1 VKKKTVRK
9 KIGLVLPGG
18 GARGA
23 YQVGVLK
30 AFLEI
35 SQTKSESP
43 FDIISGTSAGA
54 INAAFLASEA
64 HIFDHSVVS
73 LVDVWSNFTTNKVYK
88 TDPVTMLKSS
98 LNWFFTIISGGVL
111 IPNPTSLLDNQPLKN
126 LLRETIK
133 FSDIQNNIESSIIE
147 SLAVTSASYRSRK
160 SCTFFQANNSVNN
173 WQKTHREG
181 KKTSIN
187 LDHLMASVA
196 LPLIFPAVRI
206 KDEYF
211 GDGAMRQA
219 TPLSPAIRLGAEKLM
234 VISVKET
241 DYRFQFSNPGEQ
253 YPSFA
258 KIAGYML
265 EALFLDGLYS
275 DIERLNRVNQIISNS
290 EDREIKTD
298 NKTMKYIDYLVISPS
313 EDLNEIAQ
321 KHYYNIPLSIRLLLQ
336 GLGFLKDSK
345 SELLSFLL
353 FESIYTRELIDLGYR
368 DGITK
373 KEEIAD
379 FMTR

>member
-1 VKKKTVRK
+1 MKKTTVKKKV
-9 KIGLVLPGG
+9 GLVLPGG

-35 SQTKSESP
+35 SKTKSKSKSP
-43 FDIISGTSAGA
+43 FDIFSGTSAGA
-54 INAAFLASEA
+54 INGAFLASEA
-64 HIFDHSVVS
+64 HIFDHSIVS
-73 LVDVWSNFTTNKVYK
+73 LIDVWSNFTSNKVYK
-88 TDPVTMLKSS
+88 TDPITMIKTS
-98 LNWFFTIISGGVL
+98 LHWFLTIISGGVL
-111 IPNPTSLLDNQPLKN
+111 VPNPTSLLDNQPLRN

-133 FSDIQNNIESSIIE
+133 FSDIQKNIESSSIE

-160 SCTFFQANNSVNN
+160 SCTFFQENSHANN

-181 KKTSIN
+181 KKTLIN

-234 VISVKET
+234 IISAKET
-241 DYRFQFSNPGEQ
+241 DDRFQFNNPGEQ

-275 DIERLNRVNQIISNS
+275 DIERLNRINQIIKNS
-290 EDREIKTD
+290 GDREIKTN

-321 KHYYNIPLSIRLLLQ
+321 KHYHNVPLSIRLLLQ
-336 GLGFLKDSK
+336 GLGLLRDSK

-353 FESIYTRELIDLGYR
+353 FESVLYKRTY
-368 DGITK
+368 
-373 KEEIAD
+373 
-379 FMTR
+379 

>member
-1 VKKKTVRK
+1 MNKKL
-9 KIGLVLPGG
+9 GLVLPGG

-35 SQTKSESP
+35 SQKKSQSP
-43 FDIISGTSAGA
+43 FKIISGTSAGA

-64 HIFDHSVVS
+64 HMFDHSVAS
-73 LVDVWSNFTTNKVYK
+73 LLDVWSNFTSNKVYK

-98 LNWFFTIISGGVL
+98 LHWFFTIISGGFL

-126 LLRETIK
+126 LLKETIR
-133 FSDIQNNIESSIIE
+133 FSDIQNNIQSSIIE
-147 SLAVTSASYRSRK
+147 SLAVTSASYMSRK
-160 SCTFFQANNSVNN
+160 SCTFFQSNSNTN
-173 WQKTHREG
+173 DWQKTHREG
-181 KKTSIN
+181 KTSQIN
-187 LDHLMASVA
+187 LNHLMASVA

-206 KDEYF
+206 GDEYF

-234 VISVKET
+234 IISIKES
-241 DYRFQFSNPGEQ
+241 DDRFKFNNPGEQ

-258 KIAGYML
+258 KVAGYML

-275 DIERLNRVNQIISNS
+275 DIERLDRVNHIIRNS
-290 EDREIKTD
+290 GDIEVKTD
-298 NKTMKYIDYLVISPS
+298 NKTMKYIDYIVISPS

-321 KHYYNIPLSIRLLLQ
+321 KHYNQMPLSIRLLLQ
-336 GLGFLKDSK
+336 GLGLLKDSK

-353 FESIYTRELIDLGYR
+353 FEAAYTTELIDLGYR
-368 DGITK
+368 DGIRK
-373 KEEIAD
+373 REEIMD
-379 FMTR
+379 FMNI

>member
-1 VKKKTVRK
+1 MNKKL
-9 KIGLVLPGG
+9 GLVLPGG

-35 SQTKSESP
+35 SQKKSQSP
-43 FDIISGTSAGA
+43 FKIISGTSAGA

-64 HIFDHSVVS
+64 HMFDHSVAS
-73 LVDVWSNFTTNKVYK
+73 LLDVWSNFTSNKVYK

-98 LNWFFTIISGGVL
+98 LHWFFTIISGGFL

-126 LLRETIK
+126 LLKETIR
-133 FSDIQNNIESSIIE
+133 FSDIQNNIQSSIIE
-147 SLAVTSASYRSRK
+147 SLAVTSASYMSRK
-160 SCTFFQANNSVNN
+160 SCTFFQSNSNTN
-173 WQKTHREG
+173 DWQKTHREG
-181 KKTSIN
+181 KTSQIN
-187 LDHLMASVA
+187 LNHLMASVA

-206 KDEYF
+206 GDEYF

-234 VISVKET
+234 IISAKET
-241 DYRFQFSNPGEQ
+241 DDRFQFNNPGEQ

-275 DIERLNRVNQIISNS
+275 DIERLDRVNHIIRNS
-290 EDREIKTD
+290 GDIEVKTD
-298 NKTMKYIDYLVISPS
+298 NKTMRYIDYIVISPS

-321 KHYYNIPLSIRLLLQ
+321 KHYNQMSLSIRLLLQ
-336 GLGFLKDSK
+336 GLGLLKDSK

-353 FESIYTRELIDLGYR
+353 FEAAYTTELIDLGYR
-368 DGITK
+368 DGIRK
-373 KEEIAD
+373 REEIMD
-379 FMTR
+379 FMNI

>member
-1 VKKKTVRK
+1 MKKKV
-9 KIGLVLPGG
+9 GLVLPGG

-35 SQTKSESP
+35 SKTKSESP
-43 FDIISGTSAGA
+43 FDIFSGTSAGA
-54 INAAFLASEA
+54 INGAFLASEA
-64 HIFDHSVVS
+64 HIFDHSIVS
-73 LVDVWSNFTTNKVYK
+73 LIDVWSNFTSNKVYK
-88 TDPVTMLKSS
+88 TDPITMLKTS
-98 LNWFFTIISGGVL
+98 LHWFLTIISGGVL
-111 IPNPTSLLDNQPLKN
+111 IPNPTSLLDNQPLRN

-133 FSDIQNNIESSIIE
+133 FPDIQNNIESSSIE
-147 SLAVTSASYRSRK
+147 SLALTSASYRSRK
-160 SCTFFQANNSVNN
+160 SCTFFQANSNANN
-173 WQKTHREG
+173 WNKTHREG
-181 KKTSIN
+181 KKTLIN

-234 VISVKET
+234 IISAKET
-241 DYRFQFSNPGEQ
+241 DDRFQSNNPGEQ

-275 DIERLNRVNQIISNS
+275 DIERLNRINQIIKNS
-290 EDREIKTD
+290 GDSEIKT
-298 NKTMKYIDYLVISPS
+298 NSKTMKYVDYLVISPS

-321 KHYYNIPLSIRLLLQ
+321 KHYQNMPFSIRLLLQ
-336 GLGFLKDSK
+336 GLGLLKDSK

-353 FESIYTRELIDLGYR
+353 FESVYTSELIDLGYR
-368 DGITK
+368 DGIAK
-373 KEEIAD
+373 KEEIAE
-379 FMTR
+379 FMSR

>member
-1 VKKKTVRK
+1 MKKKV
-9 KIGLVLPGG
+9 GLVLPGG

-23 YQVGVLK
+23 YQVGVPK

-35 SQTKSESP
+35 SKTKSKSP
-43 FDIISGTSAGA
+43 FDIFSGTSAGA
-54 INAAFLASEA
+54 INGAFLASEA
-64 HIFDHSVVS
+64 DIFDRSIVS
-73 LVDVWSNFTTNKVYK
+73 LIDVWSNFTSNKVYK
-88 TDPVTMLKSS
+88 TDPITMLKTS
-98 LNWFFTIISGGVL
+98 LHWFLTIISGGVL
-111 IPNPTSLLDNQPLKN
+111 IPNPTSLLDNQPLRN

-133 FSDIQNNIESSIIE
+133 FPDIQNNIESSSIE

-160 SCTFFQANNSVNN
+160 SCTFFQGNSNANN
-173 WQKTHREG
+173 WGKTHREG
-181 KKTSIN
+181 KKTLIN

-234 VISVKET
+234 IISAKET
-241 DYRFQFSNPGEQ
+241 DDRFQLNNPGEQ

-275 DIERLNRVNQIISNS
+275 DIERLNRINQIIKNS
-290 EDREIKTD
+290 GDREIKT
-298 NKTMKYIDYLVISPS
+298 NSKTMKYVDYLVISPS

-321 KHYYNIPLSIRLLLQ
+321 KHYHNMPLSIRLLLQ
-336 GLGFLKDSK
+336 GLGLLKDSK

-353 FESIYTRELIDLGYR
+353 FESVYTSELIDLGYR
-368 DGITK
+368 DGISK

-379 FMTR
+379 FMSR

>member
-1 VKKKTVRK
+1 MKKKV
-9 KIGLVLPGG
+9 GLVLPGG

-35 SQTKSESP
+35 SKTKSESP
-43 FDIISGTSAGA
+43 FDIFSGTSAGA
-54 INAAFLASEA
+54 INGTFLASGA
-64 HIFDHSVVS
+64 HIFDHSIVS
-73 LVDVWSNFTTNKVYK
+73 LIDVWSNFTSNKVYK
-88 TDPVTMLKSS
+88 TDPITMLKTS
-98 LNWFFTIISGGVL
+98 LHWFLTIISGGVL
-111 IPNPTSLLDNQPLKN
+111 IPNPTSLLDNQPLRN

-133 FSDIQNNIESSIIE
+133 FPDIQNNIESSSIE

-160 SCTFFQANNSVNN
+160 SCTFFQANSNANN

-181 KKTSIN
+181 KKTLIN

-196 LPLIFPAVRI
+196 LPLIFPAVSI
-206 KDEYF
+206 KNEYF

-234 VISVKET
+234 IISAKET
-241 DYRFQFSNPGEQ
+241 DDRFQFNNPGEQ

-258 KIAGYML
+258 KITGYIL

-275 DIERLNRVNQIISNS
+275 DIERLNRINQIIKNS
-290 EDREIKTD
+290 GDRGIKTN
-298 NKTMKYIDYLVISPS
+298 NKTMKFVDYLIISPS
-313 EDLNEIAQ
+313 EDLNEIAR
-321 KHYYNIPLSIRLLLQ
+321 KHYQSMPLSIRLLLQ
-336 GLGFLKDSK
+336 GLGLLKDSK

-353 FESIYTRELIDLGYR
+353 FESVYTSELIDLGYR
-368 DGITK
+368 DGIRK

-379 FMTR
+379 FISR

>member
-1 VKKKTVRK
+1 MKKKV
-9 KIGLVLPGG
+9 GLVLPGG

-35 SQTKSESP
+35 SKTKSESP
-43 FDIISGTSAGA
+43 FDIFSGTSAGA
-54 INAAFLASEA
+54 INGAFLASEA
-64 HIFDHSVVS
+64 HIFDHSIVS
-73 LVDVWSNFTTNKVYK
+73 LIDVWSNFTSNKVYK
-88 TDPVTMLKSS
+88 TDPITMFKSS
-98 LNWFFTIISGGVL
+98 LHWFLTVISGGVL
-111 IPNPTSLLDNQPLKN
+111 ISNPTSLLDNQPLRN

-133 FSDIQNNIESSIIE
+133 FPDIQNNIESSSIE
-147 SLAVTSASYRSRK
+147 SLALTSASYRSRK
-160 SCTFFQANNSVNN
+160 SCTFFQANSNANN
-173 WQKTHREG
+173 WNKTHREG
-181 KKTSIN
+181 KKTLIN

-234 VISVKET
+234 IISAKET
-241 DYRFQFSNPGEQ
+241 DDRFQYNNPGEQ

-275 DIERLNRVNQIISNS
+275 DIERLNRINQIIKNS
-290 EDREIKTD
+290 GDSEIKT
-298 NKTMKYIDYLVISPS
+298 NSKTMKYVDYLVISPS

-321 KHYYNIPLSIRLLLQ
+321 KHYQNMPFSIRLLLQ
-336 GLGFLKDSK
+336 GLGLLKDSK

-353 FESIYTRELIDLGYR
+353 FESVYTSELIDLGYR
-368 DGITK
+368 DGIAK
-373 KEEIAD
+373 KEEIAE
-379 FMTR
+379 FMSR

>member
-1 VKKKTVRK
+1 MKKKV
-9 KIGLVLPGG
+9 GLVLPGG

-35 SQTKSESP
+35 SKTKSKSP
-43 FDIISGTSAGA
+43 FDIFSGTSAGA
-54 INAAFLASEA
+54 INGAFLASEA

-88 TDPVTMLKSS
+88 TDPITMFKSS
-98 LNWFFTIISGGVL
+98 LHWFLTVISGGVL
-111 IPNPTSLLDNQPLKN
+111 IPNPTSLLDNQPLRN

-133 FSDIQNNIESSIIE
+133 FPDIQNNIESSSIE

-160 SCTFFQANNSVNN
+160 SCTFFQENSNENN

-181 KKTSIN
+181 KKTLISI
-187 LDHLMASVA
+187 DHLMASVA

-234 VISVKET
+234 IISAKET
-241 DYRFQFSNPGEQ
+241 DDRFQSNNPGEQ

-265 EALFLDGLYS
+265 ESLFLDGLYS
-275 DIERLNRVNQIISNS
+275 DIERLNRINQIIKNS
-290 EDREIKTD
+290 GDREIKT
-298 NKTMKYIDYLVISPS
+298 NSKTMKYVDYLVISPS

-321 KHYYNIPLSIRLLLQ
+321 RHYHKMPFSIRLLLQ
-336 GLGFLKDSK
+336 GLGLLKDRK

-353 FESIYTRELIDLGYR
+353 FESVYTSELIDLGYR
-368 DGITK
+368 DGIAK

-379 FMTR
+379 FMHR

>member
-1 VKKKTVRK
+1 MNKKL
-9 KIGLVLPGG
+9 GLVLPGG

-35 SQTKSESP
+35 SQKKSQSP
-43 FDIISGTSAGA
+43 FKIISGTSAGA

-64 HIFDHSVVS
+64 HMFDHSVAS
-73 LVDVWSNFTTNKVYK
+73 LLDVWSNFTSNKVYK

-98 LNWFFTIISGGVL
+98 LHWFFTIISGGFL

-126 LLRETIK
+126 LLKETIR
-133 FSDIQNNIESSIIE
+133 FSDIQNNIQSSIIE
-147 SLAVTSASYRSRK
+147 SLAVTSASYMSRK
-160 SCTFFQANNSVNN
+160 SCTFFQSNSNTN
-173 WQKTHREG
+173 DWQKTHREG
-181 KKTSIN
+181 KTSQIN
-187 LDHLMASVA
+187 LNHLMASVA

-206 KDEYF
+206 GDEYF

-234 VISVKET
+234 IISIKES
-241 DYRFQFSNPGEQ
+241 DDRFKFNNPGEQ

-258 KIAGYML
+258 KVAGYML

-275 DIERLNRVNQIISNS
+275 DIERLDRVNHIIRNS
-290 EDREIKTD
+290 GDIEVKTD
-298 NKTMKYIDYLVISPS
+298 NKTMKYIDYIVISPS

-321 KHYYNIPLSIRLLLQ
+321 KHYNQMSLSIRLLLQ
-336 GLGFLKDSK
+336 GLGLLKDSK

-353 FESIYTRELIDLGYR
+353 FEAAYTTELIDLGYR
-368 DGITK
+368 DGIRK
-373 KEEIAD
+373 REEIID
-379 FMTR
+379 FMNT

>member
-1 VKKKTVRK
+1 MKTVKK

-35 SQTKSESP
+35 SNTKSQSP
-43 FDIISGTSAGA
+43 FDIFSGTSAGA
-54 INAAFLASEA
+54 INGAFLASQA
-64 HIFDHSVVS
+64 HIFDHSVAS
-73 LVDVWSNFTTNKVYK
+73 LVDVWSNFTSKKVYK
-88 TDPVTMLKSS
+88 IDPITMFKSS
-98 LNWFFTIISGGVL
+98 MHWFLTIISGGVL

-133 FSDIQNNIESSIIE
+133 FPDIQNNIESSVIS
-147 SLAVTSASYRSRK
+147 SLAVTSASYRTRK
-160 SCTFFQANNSVNN
+160 SCTFFQANNVNN

-181 KKTSIN
+181 KNTSIN

-234 VISVKET
+234 IISAKET
-241 DYRFQFSNPGEQ
+241 DDRFQFNNPGEQ

-258 KIAGYML
+258 KITGYVL

-275 DIERLNRVNQIISNS
+275 DIERLNRINQIIKNS
-290 EDREIKTD
+290 GDREIKTN
-298 NKTMKYIDYLVISPS
+298 NKTMKYVDCLIISPS

-321 KHYYNIPLSIRLLLQ
+321 KHYQSMPLSIRLLLQ
-336 GLGFLKDSK
+336 GLGLLKDSK

-353 FESIYTRELIDLGYR
+353 FESVYTSELIDLGYR
-368 DGITK
+368 DGIRK

-379 FMTR
+379 FISR

>member
-1 VKKKTVRK
+1 MKTVKK

-35 SQTKSESP
+35 SNTKSQSP
-43 FDIISGTSAGA
+43 FDIFSGTSAGA
-54 INAAFLASEA
+54 INGAFLASQA
-64 HIFDHSVVS
+64 HIFDHSVAS
-73 LVDVWSNFTTNKVYK
+73 LVDVWSNFTSKKVYK
-88 TDPVTMLKSS
+88 IDPITMFKSS
-98 LNWFFTIISGGVL
+98 MHWFLTIISGGVL
-111 IPNPTSLLDNQPLKN
+111 IPNPTSLLDNKPLKN

-133 FSDIQNNIESSIIE
+133 FPDIQNNIESSVIS
-147 SLAVTSASYRSRK
+147 SLAVTSASYRTRK
-160 SCTFFQANNSVNN
+160 SCTFFQANNVNN

-181 KKTSIN
+181 KNTSIN

-234 VISVKET
+234 IISAKET
-241 DYRFQFSNPGEQ
+241 DDRFQFNNPGEQ

-258 KIAGYML
+258 KITGYVL

-275 DIERLNRVNQIISNS
+275 DIERLNRINQIIKNS
-290 EDREIKTD
+290 GDREIKTN
-298 NKTMKYIDYLVISPS
+298 NKTMKYVDCLIISPS

-321 KHYYNIPLSIRLLLQ
+321 KHYQSMPLSIRLLLQ
-336 GLGFLKDSK
+336 GLGLLKDSK

-353 FESIYTRELIDLGYR
+353 FESVYTSELIDLGYR
-368 DGITK
+368 DGIRK

-379 FMTR
+379 FISR

>member
-1 VKKKTVRK
+1 MKKKVEK
-9 KIGLVLPGG
+9 KKAGLVLPGG

-35 SQTKSESP
+35 SQNKSISP
-43 FDIISGTSAGA
+43 FEIISGTSAGA

-64 HIFDHSVVS
+64 HIFDHSIDT
-73 LVDVWSNFTTNKVYK
+73 LVDVWSNFTSNKVYK
-88 TDPVTMLKSS
+88 TDPITMLKSS
-98 LNWFFTIISGGVL
+98 LHWFLTIISGGVL
-111 IPNPTSLLDNQPLKN
+111 VSNPTSLLDNQPLRN
-126 LLRETIK
+126 LLSESIQ
-133 FSDIQNNIESSIIE
+133 FLDIQNNIDTSIIE
-147 SLAVTSASYRSRK
+147 SLAVTSASYMSRK
-160 SCTFFQANNSVNN
+160 SCTFVQANNDLNN
-173 WQKTHREG
+173 WKKTHREG
-181 KKTSIN
+181 KTTFIN

-206 KDEYF
+206 ENEYF

-234 VISVKET
+234 IISAKET
-241 DYRFQFSNPGEQ
+241 DDRFKFNNPREQ

-275 DIERLNRVNQIISNS
+275 DIERLNRVNQIIRHSG
-290 EDREIKTD
+290 DREIKTD
-298 NKTMKYIDYLVISPS
+298 NKLMKYIDYIVISPS

-321 KHYYNIPLSIRLLLQ
+321 KHYNNMPLSIRLLLQ
-336 GLGFLKDSK
+336 GLGLLKDSK

-353 FESIYTRELIDLGYR
+353 FESVYTSELIDLGYR
-368 DGITK
+368 DGIK
-373 KEEIAD
+373 RREQIID
-379 FMTR
+379 FMNL

>member
-1 VKKKTVRK
+1 MKKKTVKK

-43 FDIISGTSAGA
+43 FNIISGTSAGA
-54 INAAFLASEA
+54 INAAFLASGA

-98 LNWFFTIISGGVL
+98 LHWFFTIISGGVL

-234 VISVKET
+234 IISAKET
-241 DYRFQFSNPGEQ
+241 DDRFQFNNPGEQ

-275 DIERLNRVNQIISNS
+275 DIERLNRINQIIKNS
-290 EDREIKTD
+290 GDSEIKT
-298 NKTMKYIDYLVISPS
+298 NSKTMKYVDYLVISPS

-321 KHYYNIPLSIRLLLQ
+321 KHYHNMPFSIRLLLQ
-336 GLGFLKDSK
+336 GLGLLKDSK

-353 FESIYTRELIDLGYR
+353 FESVYTSELIDLGYR
-368 DGITK
+368 DGIAK
-373 KEEIAD
+373 KEEIAE
-379 FMTR
+379 FMSR

>member
-1 VKKKTVRK
+1 MKKKV
-9 KIGLVLPGG
+9 GLVLPGG

-35 SQTKSESP
+35 SKTKSESP
-43 FDIISGTSAGA
+43 FDIFSGTSAGA
-54 INAAFLASEA
+54 INGAFLASEA
-64 HIFDHSVVS
+64 HIFDHSIVS
-73 LVDVWSNFTTNKVYK
+73 LIDVWSNFSSNKVYK
-88 TDPVTMLKSS
+88 TDPITMLKTS
-98 LNWFFTIISGGVL
+98 LHWFLTIISGGVL
-111 IPNPTSLLDNQPLKN
+111 IPNPTSLLDNQPLRN

-133 FSDIQNNIESSIIE
+133 FPDIQNNIESSSIE

-160 SCTFFQANNSVNN
+160 SCTFFQANSNANN

-181 KKTSIN
+181 KKTLIN

-206 KDEYF
+206 KDQYF

-234 VISVKET
+234 IISAKET
-241 DYRFQFSNPGEQ
+241 DDRFESNNPGEQ

-275 DIERLNRVNQIISNS
+275 DIERLNRINQIIKNS
-290 EDREIKTD
+290 DDREIKT
-298 NKTMKYIDYLVISPS
+298 NSKTMKYVDYIVISPS

-321 KHYYNIPLSIRLLLQ
+321 KHYHNMPLSIRLLLQ
-336 GLGFLKDSK
+336 GLGLLKDSR

-353 FESIYTRELIDLGYR
+353 FESVYTRELIDLGYR
-368 DGITK
+368 DGIVK
-373 KEEIAD
+373 KKEIAD
-379 FMTR
+379 FMSR

>member
-1 VKKKTVRK
+1 MKQKLVNKKL
-9 KIGLVLPGG
+9 GLVLPGG

-30 AFLEI
+30 AFLEMA
-35 SQTKSESP
+35 QKKSKSP
-43 FDIISGTSAGA
+43 FEIISGTSAGA

-64 HIFDHSVVS
+64 HMFDHSVAS
-73 LVDVWSNFTTNKVYK
+73 LLDVWSNFTSNKVYK
-88 TDPVTMLKSS
+88 TDPITMLKSS
-98 LNWFFTIISGGVL
+98 LHWFLTIISGGVL
-111 IPNPTSLLDNQPLKN
+111 IPNPTSLLDNQPLRN
-126 LLRETIK
+126 LLRERIK
-133 FSDIQNNIESSIIE
+133 FPDIQNNIESSSIE

-160 SCTFFQANNSVNN
+160 SCTFFQANSNANN

-181 KKTSIN
+181 KKTLIN

-206 KDEYF
+206 GDEYF

-219 TPLSPAIRLGAEKLM
+219 TPLSPTIRLGAEKLM
-234 VISVKET
+234 IISVKET
-241 DYRFQFSNPGEQ
+241 DDRFQFNNPGEQ

-275 DIERLNRVNQIISNS
+275 DIERLNRINQIIKNS
-290 EDREIKTD
+290 GDKEIKTN
-298 NKTMKYIDYLVISPS
+298 NKIMKYVDYLVISPS

-321 KHYYNIPLSIRLLLQ
+321 KHYHNMPLSIRLLLQ
-336 GLGFLKDSK
+336 GLGLLKDSK

-353 FESIYTRELIDLGYR
+353 FESVYTSELIDLGYR
-368 DGITK
+368 DGIAK

-379 FMTR
+379 FMSR

>member
-1 VKKKTVRK
+1 M
-9 KIGLVLPGG
+9 
-18 GARGA
+18 A
-23 YQVGVLK
+23 
-30 AFLEI
+30 
-35 SQTKSESP
+35 SQ
-43 FDIISGTSAGA
+43 
-54 INAAFLASEA
+54 A

-73 LVDVWSNFTTNKVYK
+73 LVDIWSNFTTNKVYK
-88 TDPVTMLKSS
+88 TDPITMFKSS
-98 LNWFFTIISGGVL
+98 FHWFLTIISGGVL
-111 IPNPTSLLDNQPLKN
+111 IPNPRSLLDNQPLRN
-126 LLRETIK
+126 LLRKRIK
-133 FSDIQNNIESSIIE
+133 FPDIQNNVELSIIE

-160 SCTFFQANNSVNN
+160 SCTFFQANGNVNN

-234 VISVKET
+234 IISAKEA
-241 DYRFQFSNPGEQ
+241 DDRFQFKNPGEQ

-258 KIAGYML
+258 KITGYML
-265 EALFLDGLYS
+265 EALFLDGLYT
-275 DIERLNRVNQIISNS
+275 DIERLNRINQIIKNS
-290 EDREIKTD
+290 GDREIKTN
-298 NKTMKYIDYLVISPS
+298 NKTMKYVDYIVISPS

-321 KHYYNIPLSIRLLLQ
+321 KHYHNMPLSIRLLLQ
-336 GLGFLKDSK
+336 GLGLLKDRK

-353 FESIYTRELIDLGYR
+353 FESAYTNELIDLGYR
-368 DGITK
+368 DGIGK

-379 FMTR
+379 FMNR

>member
-1 VKKKTVRK
+1 MKKKV
-9 KIGLVLPGG
+9 GLVLPGG

-35 SQTKSESP
+35 SKTKSESP
-43 FDIISGTSAGA
+43 FDIFSGTSAGA
-54 INAAFLASEA
+54 INGAFLASEA
-64 HIFDHSVVS
+64 HIFDHSIVS
-73 LVDVWSNFTTNKVYK
+73 LIDVWSNFTSNKVYK
-88 TDPVTMLKSS
+88 TDPITMFKSS
-98 LNWFFTIISGGVL
+98 LHWFLTLISGGVL
-111 IPNPTSLLDNQPLKN
+111 IPNPKSLLDNQPLRN

-133 FSDIQNNIESSIIE
+133 FPDIQNNIESSSIE

-160 SCTFFQANNSVNN
+160 SCTFFQANSNANN
-173 WQKTHREG
+173 WNKTHREG
-181 KKTSIN
+181 KKTLIN

-234 VISVKET
+234 IISAKET
-241 DYRFQFSNPGEQ
+241 DDRFQFNNSREQ

-275 DIERLNRVNQIISNS
+275 DIERLNRINQIIKNS
-290 EDREIKTD
+290 GDSEIKT
-298 NKTMKYIDYLVISPS
+298 NSKTMKYVDYLVISPT

-321 KHYYNIPLSIRLLLQ
+321 KHYHNMPFSIRLLLQ
-336 GLGFLKDSK
+336 GLGLLKDSK

-353 FESIYTRELIDLGYR
+353 FESVYTSELIDLGYR
-368 DGITK
+368 DGIAK

-379 FMTR
+379 FISR

>member
-1 VKKKTVRK
+1 MKKKV
-9 KIGLVLPGG
+9 GLVLPGG

-35 SQTKSESP
+35 SKTKSESP
-43 FDIISGTSAGA
+43 FDIFSGTSAGA
-54 INAAFLASEA
+54 INGTFLASGA
-64 HIFDHSVVS
+64 HIFDHSVAS

-88 TDPVTMLKSS
+88 TDPITMFKSS
-98 LNWFFTIISGGVL
+98 LHWFLTVISGGVL
-111 IPNPTSLLDNQPLKN
+111 IPNPTSLLDNQPLRN

-133 FSDIQNNIESSIIE
+133 FPDIQNNIESSSIE

-160 SCTFFQANNSVNN
+160 SCTFFQANSNANN
-173 WQKTHREG
+173 WKKTHREG
-181 KKTSIN
+181 KKTLVN

-206 KDEYF
+206 KNEFF

-234 VISVKET
+234 IISAKET
-241 DYRFQFSNPGEQ
+241 DDRFQFNNPREQ

-258 KIAGYML
+258 KITGYML

-275 DIERLNRVNQIISNS
+275 DIERLDRINQIIKNS
-290 EDREIKTD
+290 GDREIKTN
-298 NKTMKYIDYLVISPS
+298 NKKMKYIDYLIISPS
-313 EDLNEIAQ
+313 EDLNVIAQ
-321 KHYYNIPLSIRLLLQ
+321 KHYHNMPLSIRLLLQ
-336 GLGFLKDSK
+336 GLGLLKDSK

-353 FESIYTRELIDLGYR
+353 FESVYTSELIDLGYR
-368 DGITK
+368 DGIAK
-373 KEEIAD
+373 KEDIAD
-379 FMTR
+379 FMIR

>member
-1 VKKKTVRK
+1 MKKKV
-9 KIGLVLPGG
+9 GLVLPGG

-35 SQTKSESP
+35 SKTKSKSP
-43 FDIISGTSAGA
+43 FDIYSGTSAGA
-54 INAAFLASEA
+54 INGAFLASQA

-88 TDPVTMLKSS
+88 TDPITMFKSS
-98 LNWFFTIISGGVL
+98 VHWFLTIVSGGVL
-111 IPNPTSLLDNQPLKN
+111 MPNPASLLDNQPLRI
-126 LLRETIK
+126 LLRKRIK
-133 FSDIQNNIESSIIE
+133 FPDIQNNVESSIIE

-160 SCTFFQANNSVNN
+160 SCTFFQANSNVNN
-173 WQKTHREG
+173 WRKTHREG
-181 KKTSIN
+181 KKTTIN

-234 VISVKET
+234 IISAKET
-241 DYRFQFSNPGEQ
+241 DDRFQFNNPREQ

-258 KIAGYML
+258 KITGYML

-275 DIERLNRVNQIISNS
+275 DIERLNRINQIIKNS
-290 EDREIKTD
+290 GDREIRTN
-298 NKTMKYIDYLVISPS
+298 NKTMKYVDYLVISPS

-321 KHYYNIPLSIRLLLQ
+321 KHYHNMPLSIRLLLQ
-336 GLGFLKDSK
+336 GLGLLKDRK

-353 FESIYTRELIDLGYR
+353 FESAYTNELIDLGYR
-368 DGITK
+368 DGIGK

-379 FMTR
+379 FMNR

>member
-1 VKKKTVRK
+1 MKKKV
-9 KIGLVLPGG
+9 GLVLPGG

-35 SQTKSESP
+35 SKTKSESP
-43 FDIISGTSAGA
+43 FDIFSGTSAGA
-54 INAAFLASEA
+54 INGAFLASEA
-64 HIFDHSVVS
+64 HIFDHSIVS
-73 LVDVWSNFTTNKVYK
+73 LIDVWSNFTSNKVYK
-88 TDPVTMLKSS
+88 TDPITMLKTS
-98 LNWFFTIISGGVL
+98 LHWFLTIISGGVL
-111 IPNPTSLLDNQPLKN
+111 IPNPTSLLDNQPLRN

-133 FSDIQNNIESSIIE
+133 FPDIQNNIESSSIE
-147 SLAVTSASYRSRK
+147 SLALTSASYRSRK
-160 SCTFFQANNSVNN
+160 SCTFFQANSNANN
-173 WQKTHREG
+173 WNKTHREG
-181 KKTSIN
+181 KKTLIN

-234 VISVKET
+234 IISAKET
-241 DYRFQFSNPGEQ
+241 DDRFQFNNPGEQ

-275 DIERLNRVNQIISNS
+275 DIERLNRINQIIKNS
-290 EDREIKTD
+290 GNSEIKT
-298 NKTMKYIDYLVISPS
+298 NSKTMKYVDYLVISPS

-321 KHYYNIPLSIRLLLQ
+321 KHYQNMPFSIRLLLQ
-336 GLGFLKDSK
+336 GLGLLKDSK

-353 FESIYTRELIDLGYR
+353 FESVYTSELIDLGYR
-368 DGITK
+368 DGIAK
-373 KEEIAD
+373 KEEIAE
-379 FMTR
+379 FMSR

>member
-1 VKKKTVRK
+1 MKKKV
-9 KIGLVLPGG
+9 GLVLPGG

-35 SQTKSESP
+35 SKTKSESP
-43 FDIISGTSAGA
+43 FDIFSGTSAGA
-54 INAAFLASEA
+54 INGAFLASEA
-64 HIFDHSVVS
+64 HIFDHSIVS
-73 LVDVWSNFTTNKVYK
+73 LIDVWSNFTSNKVYK
-88 TDPVTMLKSS
+88 TDPITMLKTS
-98 LNWFFTIISGGVL
+98 LHWFLTVISGGVL
-111 IPNPTSLLDNQPLKN
+111 ISNPTSLLDNQPLRN

-133 FSDIQNNIESSIIE
+133 FPDIQNNIESSSIE
-147 SLAVTSASYRSRK
+147 SLALTSASYRSRK
-160 SCTFFQANNSVNN
+160 SCTFFQANSNANN
-173 WQKTHREG
+173 WNKTHREG
-181 KKTSIN
+181 KKTLIN

-234 VISVKET
+234 IISAKET
-241 DYRFQFSNPGEQ
+241 DDRFQYNNPGEQ

-275 DIERLNRVNQIISNS
+275 DIERLNRINQIIKNS
-290 EDREIKTD
+290 GDSEIKT
-298 NKTMKYIDYLVISPS
+298 NSKTMKYVDYLVISPS

-321 KHYYNIPLSIRLLLQ
+321 KHYQNMPFSIRLLLQ
-336 GLGFLKDSK
+336 GLGLLKDSK

-353 FESIYTRELIDLGYR
+353 FESVYTSELIDLGYR
-368 DGITK
+368 DGIAK
-373 KEEIAD
+373 KEEIAE
-379 FMTR
+379 FMSR

>member
-1 VKKKTVRK
+1 MKKKV
-9 KIGLVLPGG
+9 GLVLPGG

-35 SQTKSESP
+35 TNTKSQSP
-43 FDIISGTSAGA
+43 FDIFSGTSAGA
-54 INAAFLASEA
+54 INGAFLASQA
-64 HIFDHSVVS
+64 HIFDHSIVS
-73 LVDVWSNFTTNKVYK
+73 LIDVWSNFTSNKVYK
-88 TDPVTMLKSS
+88 TDPITMFKSS
-98 LNWFFTIISGGVL
+98 LHWFLTVISGGVL
-111 IPNPTSLLDNQPLKN
+111 IPNPTSLLDNQPLRN

-133 FSDIQNNIESSIIE
+133 FPDIQNNIESSSIE

-160 SCTFFQANNSVNN
+160 SCTFFQANSNANN

-181 KKTSIN
+181 KKTLIN

-234 VISVKET
+234 IISAKET
-241 DYRFQFSNPGEQ
+241 DDRFQFNNPGEQ

-258 KIAGYML
+258 KITGYVL

-275 DIERLNRVNQIISNS
+275 DIERLNRINQIIKNS
-290 EDREIKTD
+290 GDREIKTN
-298 NKTMKYIDYLVISPS
+298 NKTMKYVDCLIISPS

-321 KHYYNIPLSIRLLLQ
+321 KHYQSMPLSIRLLLQ
-336 GLGFLKDSK
+336 GLGLLKDSK

-353 FESIYTRELIDLGYR
+353 FESVYTSELIDLGYR
-368 DGITK
+368 DGIRK

-379 FMTR
+379 FISR

>member
-1 VKKKTVRK
+1 MNKKL
-9 KIGLVLPGG
+9 GLVLPGG

-35 SQTKSESP
+35 SQKKSQSP
-43 FDIISGTSAGA
+43 FKIISGTSAGA

-64 HIFDHSVVS
+64 HMFDHSVAS
-73 LVDVWSNFTTNKVYK
+73 LLDVWSNFTSNKVYK

-98 LNWFFTIISGGVL
+98 LHWFFTIISGGFL

-126 LLRETIK
+126 LLKETIR
-133 FSDIQNNIESSIIE
+133 FSDIQNNIQSSIIE
-147 SLAVTSASYRSRK
+147 SLAVTSASYMSRK
-160 SCTFFQANNSVNN
+160 SCTFFQSNSNTN
-173 WQKTHREG
+173 DWQKTHREG
-181 KKTSIN
+181 KTSQIN
-187 LDHLMASVA
+187 LNHLMASVA

-206 KDEYF
+206 GDEYF

-234 VISVKET
+234 IISIKES
-241 DYRFQFSNPGEQ
+241 DDRFKFNNPGEQ

-258 KIAGYML
+258 KVAGYML

-275 DIERLNRVNQIISNS
+275 DIERLDRVNHIIRNS
-290 EDREIKTD
+290 GDIEVKTD
-298 NKTMKYIDYLVISPS
+298 NKTMKYIDYIVISPS

-321 KHYYNIPLSIRLLLQ
+321 KHYNQMSLSIRLLLQ
-336 GLGFLKDSK
+336 GLGLLKDSK

-353 FESIYTRELIDLGYR
+353 FEAAYTTELIDLGYR
-368 DGITK
+368 DGIRK
-373 KEEIAD
+373 REEIMD
-379 FMTR
+379 FMNI

>member
-1 VKKKTVRK
+1 MKTVKK

-35 SQTKSESP
+35 SNTKSQSP
-43 FDIISGTSAGA
+43 FDIFSGTSAGA
-54 INAAFLASEA
+54 INGAFLASQA
-64 HIFDHSVVS
+64 HIFDRSVAS
-73 LVDVWSNFTTNKVYK
+73 LVDVWSNFTSKKVYK
-88 TDPVTMLKSS
+88 IDPITMFKSS
-98 LNWFFTIISGGVL
+98 MHWFLTVISGGVL

-133 FSDIQNNIESSIIE
+133 FPDIQNNIESSVIS
-147 SLAVTSASYRSRK
+147 SLAVTSASYRTRK
-160 SCTFFQANNSVNN
+160 SCTFFQANNVNN

-181 KKTSIN
+181 KNTSIN

-234 VISVKET
+234 IISAKET
-241 DYRFQFSNPGEQ
+241 DDRFQFNNPGEQ

-258 KIAGYML
+258 KITGYVL

-275 DIERLNRVNQIISNS
+275 DIERLNRINQIIKNS
-290 EDREIKTD
+290 GDREIKTN
-298 NKTMKYIDYLVISPS
+298 NKTMKYVDCLIISPS

-321 KHYYNIPLSIRLLLQ
+321 KHYQSMPLSIRLLLQ
-336 GLGFLKDSK
+336 GLGLLKDSK

-353 FESIYTRELIDLGYR
+353 FESVYTSELIDLGYR
-368 DGITK
+368 DGIRK

-379 FMTR
+379 FISR

>member
-1 VKKKTVRK
+1 VKKKV
-9 KIGLVLPGG
+9 GLVLPGG

-35 SQTKSESP
+35 SKTKSESP
-43 FDIISGTSAGA
+43 FDIFSGTSAGA
-54 INAAFLASEA
+54 INGAFLASEA
-64 HIFDHSVVS
+64 HMFDHSVAS
-73 LVDVWSNFTTNKVYK
+73 LLDVWSNFTSDKVYK
-88 TDPVTMLKSS
+88 TDPITMLKSS
-98 LNWFFTIISGGVL
+98 LHWLLTIISGGVL
-111 IPNPTSLLDNQPLKN
+111 IPNPTSLLDNQPLRN
-126 LLRETIK
+126 LLRERIK
-133 FSDIQNNIESSIIE
+133 FPDIQNNIESSSIE

-160 SCTFFQANNSVNN
+160 SCTFFQANSNANN

-181 KKTSIN
+181 KKTLIN

-206 KDEYF
+206 GDEYF

-219 TPLSPAIRLGAEKLM
+219 TPLSPTIRLGAEKLM
-234 VISVKET
+234 IISVKET
-241 DYRFQFSNPGEQ
+241 DDRFQFNSPGEQ

-275 DIERLNRVNQIISNS
+275 DIERLNRINQIIKNS
-290 EDREIKTD
+290 GDKEIKTN
-298 NKTMKYIDYLVISPS
+298 NKIMKYVDYLVISPS

-321 KHYYNIPLSIRLLLQ
+321 KHYHNMPLSIRLLLQ
-336 GLGFLKDSK
+336 GLGLLKDSK

-353 FESIYTRELIDLGYR
+353 FESVYTSELIDLGYR
-368 DGITK
+368 DGIAK

-379 FMTR
+379 FMSR